1 MHFIRISRNL
11 LVLALSVLMM
21 TGCFFQRKVSKAQR
35 KAYKQEEAL
44 QKASDEE
51 YNHRIKAHYDKQS
64 KETQKSMK
72 KMKKNSRNL
81 MKSRYRPWYR
91 DRL

>member
-1 MHFIRISRNL
+1 MRFIRISGNL
-11 LVLALSVLMM
+11 LVLVLSVVMLS
-21 TGCFFQRKVSKAQR
+21 GCFLQPKVSKAQR

-44 QKASDEE
+44 QRASDEE
-51 YNHRIKAHYDKQS
+51 YNRRIKAHYDKQS

-72 KMKKNSRNL
+72 KLKKNSRKL